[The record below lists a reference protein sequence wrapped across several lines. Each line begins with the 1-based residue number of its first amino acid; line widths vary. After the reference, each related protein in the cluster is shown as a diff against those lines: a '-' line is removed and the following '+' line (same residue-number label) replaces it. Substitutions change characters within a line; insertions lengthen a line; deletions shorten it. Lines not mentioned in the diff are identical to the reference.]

1 MSKIFAYPLLIATA
15 IALSLSSVKSAEV
28 EEVAIADQYGIAY
41 LPLTIMKANKLFEKH
56 LDASGLEDTVVTW
69 STFASGAPAT
79 DALLSGKLHIA
90 AGGTGSV
97 SCSVGQDPRYIRREG
112 DCRLID
118 DADVAGNKRPKY

>member
-90 AGGTGSV
+90 AGGPAPFLVLWDKTRDTLGV
-97 SCSVGQDPRYIRREG
+97 KAI
-112 DCRLID
+112 
-118 DADVAGNKRPKY
+118 AGLSMMPMLLVFSMCQ